1 MNIKLDRIGTIG
13 IFVTAMLSPCC
24 FPLFAFALSALGLGS
39 FELFGGWTM
48 YIFQGLVLLSLIG
61 FYLSYRKHKNIFPF
75 LIGIISLGLVIYA
88 YYLDKSDN
96 WTFILYVGMFTLLI
110 ATGLN
115 YYITRKQKLA
125 CSTCSVIDGKTIEL
139 QSVIT
144 CPHCGHKKAEIM
156 PTDACQFF
164 YECENCKQVIKP
176 KKGDCCVYCSYGT
189 VKCPSKQAGTAC
201 C

>member
-24 FPLFAFALSALGLGS
+24 FPLFAFVLSALGLGS

-48 YIFQGLVLLSLIG
+48 YIFEGLVFLSLIG
-61 FYLSYRKHKNIFPF
+61 FYLSYRKHKNIFPL

-96 WTFILYVGMFTLLI
+96 WTFLLYAGMFTLLI

-164 YECENCKQVIKP
+164 YECENCKKVIKP
-176 KKGDCCVYCSYGT
+176 KEGDCCVYCSYGT
-189 VKCPSKQAGTAC
+189 VKCPSKQ
-201 C
+201 